1 MTGVSY
7 TNYYPREPPP
17 REPPTGVVSD
27 MARFCNISNEV
38 GRVKVLGV
46 VFS

>member
-1 MTGVSY
+1 MGGNRADVTVRGLLVESRCY
-7 TNYYPREPPP
+7 
-17 REPPTGVVSD
+17 D
-27 MARFCNISNEV
+27 ISNEV